1 MKTYIYRGGFPIV
14 EKSGVGKAIEHQEKM
29 LNAVEAPRAARWK
42 EATVVHMNTV
52 FPDSVIAAF
61 IAKMQKK
68 KVIYYGHSTMEDFKN
83 SFGDYTGSLYTAWG
97 MTDGDYMYIETDRY
111 NVPQSVCF
119 YSTPRDNGK
128 ITSYAPEFKT
138 ISVDM
143 KIDGGE
149 TLSFAAKGNNGSER
163 LCLLSPTRFLR
174 NIQDASNLKIALPY
188 INHYDIV
195 DEVKEWNVS
204 QIGVKFK

>member
-1 MKTYIYRGGFPIV
+1 MSNKNEDDKIWKAV
-14 EKSGVGKAIEHQEKM
+14 GVMAVIAVVGYYAYNSWQETIDAQVQEQQKADAIEQHNQ
-29 LNAVEAPRAARWK
+29 L
-42 EATVVHMNTV
+42 
-52 FPDSVIAAF
+52 
-61 IAKMQKK
+61 MQLRSLGYTTK
-68 KVIYYGHSTMEDFKN
+68 EDFKN

>member
-1 MKTYIYRGGFPIV
+1 MSNKNEDAKIWKAV
-14 EKSGVGKAIEHQEKM
+14 GVMAVIAVVGYYAYNSWQETIDAQVQEQQKADAIEQHNQ
-29 LNAVEAPRAARWK
+29 L
-42 EATVVHMNTV
+42 
-52 FPDSVIAAF
+52 
-61 IAKMQKK
+61 MQLRSLGYTTK
-68 KVIYYGHSTMEDFKN
+68 EDFKN

-195 DEVKEWNVS
+195 DEVKEWNIS

>member
-1 MKTYIYRGGFPIV
+1 MSNKNEDSKIWKAV
-14 EKSGVGKAIEHQEKM
+14 GVMAVIAVVGYYAYNSWQETIDAQVQEQQKADAIEQHNQ
-29 LNAVEAPRAARWK
+29 L
-42 EATVVHMNTV
+42 
-52 FPDSVIAAF
+52 
-61 IAKMQKK
+61 MQLRSLGYTTK
-68 KVIYYGHSTMEDFKN
+68 EDFKN

-195 DEVKEWNVS
+195 DDVKEWNVS

>member
-1 MKTYIYRGGFPIV
+1 MSNKNEDAKIWKAV
-14 EKSGVGKAIEHQEKM
+14 GVMAVIAVVGYYAYNSWQETIDAQVQEQQKADAIEQHNQ
-29 LNAVEAPRAARWK
+29 L
-42 EATVVHMNTV
+42 
-52 FPDSVIAAF
+52 
-61 IAKMQKK
+61 MQLRSLGYTTK
-68 KVIYYGHSTMEDFKN
+68 EDFKN

-97 MTDGDYMYIETDRY
+97 MADGDYMYIETDRY

>member
-1 MKTYIYRGGFPIV
+1 MSNKNEDAKIWKAV
-14 EKSGVGKAIEHQEKM
+14 GVMAVIAVVGYYAYNSWQETIDAQVQEQQKADAIEQHNQ
-29 LNAVEAPRAARWK
+29 L
-42 EATVVHMNTV
+42 
-52 FPDSVIAAF
+52 
-61 IAKMQKK
+61 MQLRSLGYTTK
-68 KVIYYGHSTMEDFKN
+68 EDFKN

-97 MTDGDYMYIETDRY
+97 MADGDYMYIETDRY

-143 KIDGGE
+143 KINGGE

>member
-1 MKTYIYRGGFPIV
+1 MSNKNEDAKIWKAV
-14 EKSGVGKAIEHQEKM
+14 GVMAVIAVVGYYAYNSWQETIDAQVQEQQKADAIEQHNQ
-29 LNAVEAPRAARWK
+29 L
-42 EATVVHMNTV
+42 
-52 FPDSVIAAF
+52 
-61 IAKMQKK
+61 MQLRSLGYTTK
-68 KVIYYGHSTMEDFKN
+68 EDFKN

-119 YSTPRDNGK
+119 YSTPRDNSK

-174 NIQDASNLKIALPY
+174 NKQNLVHGLQLNLLLKPY
-188 INHYDIV
+188 LNLCIV
-195 DEVKEWNVS
+195 TGK
-204 QIGVKFK
+204 QIGRASCRERVSSPV

>member
-1 MKTYIYRGGFPIV
+1 MSNKNEDAKIWKAV
-14 EKSGVGKAIEHQEKM
+14 GVMAVIAVVGYYAYNSWQETIDAQVQEQQKADAIEQHNQ
-29 LNAVEAPRAARWK
+29 L
-42 EATVVHMNTV
+42 
-52 FPDSVIAAF
+52 
-61 IAKMQKK
+61 MQLRSLGYTTK
-68 KVIYYGHSTMEDFKN
+68 EDFKN

-163 LCLLSPTRFLR
+163 LCLLSPTSFLR

>member
-1 MKTYIYRGGFPIV
+1 MSNKNEDAKIWKAVGVMAVIAVVGYYAYKSWQETIDAQVQEQQKTD
-14 EKSGVGKAIEHQEKM
+14 AIEQHNQ
-29 LNAVEAPRAARWK
+29 L
-42 EATVVHMNTV
+42 
-52 FPDSVIAAF
+52 
-61 IAKMQKK
+61 MQLRSLGYTTK
-68 KVIYYGHSTMEDFKN
+68 EDFKN

-97 MTDGDYMYIETDRY
+97 MADGDYMYIETDRY

>member
-1 MKTYIYRGGFPIV
+1 MSNKNEDAKIWKAV
-14 EKSGVGKAIEHQEKM
+14 GVMAVIAVVGYYAYNSWQETIDAQVQEQQKADAIEQHNQ
-29 LNAVEAPRAARWK
+29 L
-42 EATVVHMNTV
+42 
-52 FPDSVIAAF
+52 
-61 IAKMQKK
+61 MQLRSLGYTTK
-68 KVIYYGHSTMEDFKN
+68 EDFKN

>member
-1 MKTYIYRGGFPIV
+1 MSNKNEDAKIWKAV
-14 EKSGVGKAIEHQEKM
+14 GVMAVIAVVGYYAYNSWQETIDAQVQEQQKADAIEQHNQ
-29 LNAVEAPRAARWK
+29 L
-42 EATVVHMNTV
+42 
-52 FPDSVIAAF
+52 
-61 IAKMQKK
+61 MQLRSLGYTTK
-68 KVIYYGHSTMEDFKN
+68 EDFKN

-174 NIQDASNLKIALPY
+174 HIQDASNLKIALPY

>member
-1 MKTYIYRGGFPIV
+1 MSNKNEDAKIWKAV
-14 EKSGVGKAIEHQEKM
+14 GVMAVIAVVGYYAYNSWQETIDAQVQEQQKADAIEQHNQ
-29 LNAVEAPRAARWK
+29 L
-42 EATVVHMNTV
+42 
-52 FPDSVIAAF
+52 
-61 IAKMQKK
+61 MQLRSLGYTTK
-68 KVIYYGHSTMEDFKN
+68 EDFKN

-111 NVPQSVCF
+111 NFPQSVCF

>member
-1 MKTYIYRGGFPIV
+1 MSNKNEDSKIWKAV
-14 EKSGVGKAIEHQEKM
+14 GVMAVIAVVGYYAYNSWQETIDAQVQEQQKADAIEQHNQ
-29 LNAVEAPRAARWK
+29 L
-42 EATVVHMNTV
+42 
-52 FPDSVIAAF
+52 
-61 IAKMQKK
+61 MQLRSLGYTTK
-68 KVIYYGHSTMEDFKN
+68 EDFKN
-83 SFGDYTGSLYTAWG
+83 SFGDYTGSLYTVWG
-97 MTDGDYMYIETDRY
+97 MADGDYMYIGTDRY

-195 DEVKEWNVS
+195 DDVKEWNVS

>member
-1 MKTYIYRGGFPIV
+1 MSNKNEDSKIWKAV
-14 EKSGVGKAIEHQEKM
+14 GVMAVIAVVGYYAYNSWQETIDAQVQEQQKADAIEQHNQ
-29 LNAVEAPRAARWK
+29 L
-42 EATVVHMNTV
+42 
-52 FPDSVIAAF
+52 
-61 IAKMQKK
+61 MQLRSLGYTTK
-68 KVIYYGHSTMEDFKN
+68 EDFKN

-97 MTDGDYMYIETDRY
+97 MADGDYMYIETDRY

>member
-1 MKTYIYRGGFPIV
+1 MSNKNEDAKIWKAV
-14 EKSGVGKAIEHQEKM
+14 GVMA
-29 LNAVEAPRAARWK
+29 
-42 EATVVHMNTV
+42 
-52 FPDSVIAAF
+52 VIAVVGYYAYNSWQET
-61 IAKMQKK
+61 IDAQVQEQQKADVIEQHNQLMQLRSLGYTTK
-68 KVIYYGHSTMEDFKN
+68 EDFKN

>member
-1 MKTYIYRGGFPIV
+1 MSNKNEDAKIWKAV
-14 EKSGVGKAIEHQEKM
+14 GVMAVIAVVGYYAYNSWQETIDAQVQEQQKADAIEQHNQ
-29 LNAVEAPRAARWK
+29 L
-42 EATVVHMNTV
+42 
-52 FPDSVIAAF
+52 
-61 IAKMQKK
+61 MQLRSLGYTTK
-68 KVIYYGHSTMEDFKN
+68 EDFKN

-143 KIDGGE
+143 KIDGEKPYHLPLKE
-149 TLSFAAKGNNGSER
+149 TTDPSGCVFF
-163 LCLLSPTRFLR
+163 LLLVSYATFKTRV
-174 NIQDASNLKIALPY
+174 I
-188 INHYDIV
+188 
-195 DEVKEWNVS
+195 
-204 QIGVKFK
+204 

>member
-1 MKTYIYRGGFPIV
+1 MSNKNEDSKIWKAV
-14 EKSGVGKAIEHQEKM
+14 GVMAVIAVVGYYAYNSWQETIDAQVQEQQKADAIEQHNQ
-29 LNAVEAPRAARWK
+29 L
-42 EATVVHMNTV
+42 
-52 FPDSVIAAF
+52 
-61 IAKMQKK
+61 MQLRSLGYTTK
-68 KVIYYGHSTMEDFKN
+68 EDFKN
-83 SFGDYTGSLYTAWG
+83 SFGDYTGSLYTVGG
-97 MTDGDYMYIETDRY
+97 MADGDYMYIETDRY

-195 DEVKEWNVS
+195 DDVKEWNVS

>member
-1 MKTYIYRGGFPIV
+1 MSNKNEDAKIWKAV
-14 EKSGVGKAIEHQEKM
+14 GVMAVIAVVGYYAYNSWQETIDAQVQEQQKADAIEQHNQ
-29 LNAVEAPRAARWK
+29 L
-42 EATVVHMNTV
+42 
-52 FPDSVIAAF
+52 
-61 IAKMQKK
+61 MQLRSLGYTTK
-68 KVIYYGHSTMEDFKN
+68 EDFKN

-174 NIQDASNLKIALPY
+174 NIQVASNLKIALPY

>member
-1 MKTYIYRGGFPIV
+1 MSNKNEDAKIWKAV
-14 EKSGVGKAIEHQEKM
+14 GVMAVIAVVGYYAYNSWQETIDAQVQEQQKADAIEQHNQ
-29 LNAVEAPRAARWK
+29 L
-42 EATVVHMNTV
+42 
-52 FPDSVIAAF
+52 
-61 IAKMQKK
+61 MQLRSLGYTKK
-68 KVIYYGHSTMEDFKN
+68 EDFKN

>member
-1 MKTYIYRGGFPIV
+1 MSNKNEDAKIWKAV
-14 EKSGVGKAIEHQEKM
+14 GVMAVIAVVGYYAYNSWQETIDAQVQEQQKADAIEQHNQ
-29 LNAVEAPRAARWK
+29 L
-42 EATVVHMNTV
+42 
-52 FPDSVIAAF
+52 
-61 IAKMQKK
+61 MQLRSLGYTTK
-68 KVIYYGHSTMEDFKN
+68 EDFKN

-195 DEVKEWNVS
+195 DDVKEWNVS

>member
-1 MKTYIYRGGFPIV
+1 MSNKNEDAKILKAV
-14 EKSGVGKAIEHQEKM
+14 GVMAVIAVVGYYAYNSWQETIDAQVQEQQKADAIEQHNQ
-29 LNAVEAPRAARWK
+29 L
-42 EATVVHMNTV
+42 
-52 FPDSVIAAF
+52 
-61 IAKMQKK
+61 MQLRSLGYTTK
-68 KVIYYGHSTMEDFKN
+68 EDFKN

>member
-1 MKTYIYRGGFPIV
+1 MSNKNEDAKIWKAVGVMAVIAVVGYYAYNSWQETIDAQVQEQQKTD
-14 EKSGVGKAIEHQEKM
+14 AIEQHNQ
-29 LNAVEAPRAARWK
+29 L
-42 EATVVHMNTV
+42 
-52 FPDSVIAAF
+52 
-61 IAKMQKK
+61 MQLRSLGYTTK
-68 KVIYYGHSTMEDFKN
+68 EDFKN

-97 MTDGDYMYIETDRY
+97 MADGDYMYIETDRY

>member
-1 MKTYIYRGGFPIV
+1 MSNKNEDAKIWKAV
-14 EKSGVGKAIEHQEKM
+14 GVMAVIAVVGYYAYNSWKETIDAQVQEQQKADAIEQHNQ
-29 LNAVEAPRAARWK
+29 L
-42 EATVVHMNTV
+42 
-52 FPDSVIAAF
+52 
-61 IAKMQKK
+61 MQLRSLGYTTK
-68 KVIYYGHSTMEDFKN
+68 EDFKN

>member
-1 MKTYIYRGGFPIV
+1 MSNKNEDAKIWKAV
-14 EKSGVGKAIEHQEKM
+14 GVMAVIAVVGYYAYNSWQETIDAQVQEQQKADAIEQHNQ
-29 LNAVEAPRAARWK
+29 L
-42 EATVVHMNTV
+42 
-52 FPDSVIAAF
+52 
-61 IAKMQKK
+61 MQLRSLGYTTK
-68 KVIYYGHSTMEDFKN
+68 EDFKN

-128 ITSYAPEFKT
+128 IMSYAPEFKT

>member
-1 MKTYIYRGGFPIV
+1 MSNKNEDAKIWKAV
-14 EKSGVGKAIEHQEKM
+14 GVMAVIAVVGYYAYNSWQETIDAKVQEQQKADAIEQHNQ
-29 LNAVEAPRAARWK
+29 L
-42 EATVVHMNTV
+42 
-52 FPDSVIAAF
+52 
-61 IAKMQKK
+61 MQLRSLGYTTK
-68 KVIYYGHSTMEDFKN
+68 EDFKN

-195 DEVKEWNVS
+195 DDVKEWNVS

>member
-1 MKTYIYRGGFPIV
+1 MSNKNEDAKIWKAV
-14 EKSGVGKAIEHQEKM
+14 GVMAVIAVVGYYAYNSWQETIDAQVQEQQKADAIEQHNQ
-29 LNAVEAPRAARWK
+29 L
-42 EATVVHMNTV
+42 
-52 FPDSVIAAF
+52 
-61 IAKMQKK
+61 MQFRSLGYTTK
-68 KVIYYGHSTMEDFKN
+68 EDFKN

>member
-1 MKTYIYRGGFPIV
+1 MSNKNEDAKIWKAV
-14 EKSGVGKAIEHQEKM
+14 GVMAVIAVVGYYAYNSWQETIDAQVQEQQKADAIEQHNQ
-29 LNAVEAPRAARWK
+29 L
-42 EATVVHMNTV
+42 
-52 FPDSVIAAF
+52 
-61 IAKMQKK
+61 MQLRSLGYTTK
-68 KVIYYGHSTMEDFKN
+68 EDFKN

-149 TLSFAAKGNNGSER
+149 TISFAAKGNNGSER

>member
-1 MKTYIYRGGFPIV
+1 MSNKNEDAKIWKAV
-14 EKSGVGKAIEHQEKM
+14 GVMAVIAVVGYYAYNSWQETIDAQVQEQQKADAIEQHSQ
-29 LNAVEAPRAARWK
+29 L
-42 EATVVHMNTV
+42 
-52 FPDSVIAAF
+52 
-61 IAKMQKK
+61 MQLRSLGYTTK
-68 KVIYYGHSTMEDFKN
+68 EDFKN

-195 DEVKEWNVS
+195 DVVKEWNVS

>member
-1 MKTYIYRGGFPIV
+1 MSNKNEDAKIWKAV
-14 EKSGVGKAIEHQEKM
+14 GVMAVIAVVGYYAYNSWQETIDAQVQEQQKADAIEQHSQ
-29 LNAVEAPRAARWK
+29 L
-42 EATVVHMNTV
+42 
-52 FPDSVIAAF
+52 
-61 IAKMQKK
+61 MQLRSLGYTTK
-68 KVIYYGHSTMEDFKN
+68 EDFKN

>member
-1 MKTYIYRGGFPIV
+1 MSNKNEDAKIWKAV
-14 EKSGVGKAIEHQEKM
+14 GVMAVIAVVGYYAYNSWQETIDAQVQEQQKADAIEQHNQ
-29 LNAVEAPRAARWK
+29 
-42 EATVVHMNTV
+42 
-52 FPDSVIAAF
+52 I
-61 IAKMQKK
+61 MQLRSLGYTTK
-68 KVIYYGHSTMEDFKN
+68 EDFKN

>member
-1 MKTYIYRGGFPIV
+1 MSNKNEDAKIWKAV
-14 EKSGVGKAIEHQEKM
+14 GVMAVIAVVGYYAYNSWQETIDAQVQEQQKADAIEQHNQ
-29 LNAVEAPRAARWK
+29 L
-42 EATVVHMNTV
+42 
-52 FPDSVIAAF
+52 
-61 IAKMQKK
+61 MQLRSLGYTTK
-68 KVIYYGHSTMEDFKN
+68 EDFKN

-195 DEVKEWNVS
+195 DVVKEWNVS

>member
-1 MKTYIYRGGFPIV
+1 MSNKNEDAKIWKAV
-14 EKSGVGKAIEHQEKM
+14 GVMAVIAVVGYYAYNSWQETIDAQVQEQQKADAIEQHNQ
-29 LNAVEAPRAARWK
+29 L
-42 EATVVHMNTV
+42 
-52 FPDSVIAAF
+52 
-61 IAKMQKK
+61 MQLRSLGYTTK
-68 KVIYYGHSTMEDFKN
+68 EDFKN

-97 MTDGDYMYIETDRY
+97 MTDGDYMYIETNRY

>member
-1 MKTYIYRGGFPIV
+1 MSNKNEDAKIWKAV
-14 EKSGVGKAIEHQEKM
+14 GVMAVIAVVGYYAYNSWQETIDAKVQEQQKADAIEQHNQ
-29 LNAVEAPRAARWK
+29 L
-42 EATVVHMNTV
+42 
-52 FPDSVIAAF
+52 
-61 IAKMQKK
+61 MQLRSLGYTTK
-68 KVIYYGHSTMEDFKN
+68 EDFKN

>member
-1 MKTYIYRGGFPIV
+1 MSNKNEDSKIWKAV
-14 EKSGVGKAIEHQEKM
+14 GVMAVIAVVGYYAYNSWQETIDAQVQEQQKADAIEQHNQ
-29 LNAVEAPRAARWK
+29 L
-42 EATVVHMNTV
+42 
-52 FPDSVIAAF
+52 
-61 IAKMQKK
+61 MQLRSLGYTTK
-68 KVIYYGHSTMEDFKN
+68 EDFKN

>member
-1 MKTYIYRGGFPIV
+1 MSNKNEDAKIWKAV
-14 EKSGVGKAIEHQEKM
+14 GVMAVIAVVGYYAYNSWQETIDAQVQEQQKADAIEQHNQ
-29 LNAVEAPRAARWK
+29 L
-42 EATVVHMNTV
+42 
-52 FPDSVIAAF
+52 
-61 IAKMQKK
+61 MQLRSLGYTTK
-68 KVIYYGHSTMEDFKN
+68 EDFKN

-204 QIGVKFK
+204 QIGAKFK